1 MYSTSRLGVL
11 CALVLASVAAGCSDD
26 DDPTAPLPVA
36 ASVLEVSGDSQSTV
50 AGTPI
55 ANPLVVR
62 VVTAEGTGLS
72 GVEVTWT
79 AVAGTGTLSAAADTT
94 DADGLAQVQYT
105 PVAAG
110 TDTIAARVANVTVP
124 VQFTV
129 MAMAGSGN

>member
-26 DDPTAPLPVA
+26 DDPTAPPPVA

-105 PVAAG
+105 PAAAG

-129 MAMAGSGN
+129 LAMAGSGN